1 MSLCLNDRLVK
12 IIPFPESWSNT
23 SKISHLQRRVL
34 IYSIAYYEYSES
46 IVSDIMYDAISK
58 QLVQM
63 QREFPDEAAQS
74 MHWYAMKDFEG
85 STGFD
90 LMGKLTNKDREWL
103 RKLTQFI
110 MKLGG

>member
-1 MSLCLNDRLVK
+1 MNLCLNNRLVK
-12 IIPFPESWSNT
+12 IISFPETWGNT

-46 IVSDIMYDAISK
+46 IVSDVMYDTISK

-74 MHWYAMKDFEG
+74 MYWYAMKDFEG

-90 LMGKLTNKDREWL
+90 LVGKLTNKDREWL

>member
-1 MSLCLNDRLVK
+1 MNQCLNDRLAMS
-12 IIPFPESWSNT
+12 ISFPETWST
-23 SKISHLQRRVL
+23 ISKVSHLQRRVL

-46 IVSDIMYDAISK
+46 IVSDMVYDAISK

-63 QREFPDEAAQS
+63 QREFPEEATQS
-74 MHWYAMKDFEG
+74 TYWYAMKDFEG

-90 LMGKLTNKDREWL
+90 LVGKLTNKDREWL

>member
-1 MSLCLNDRLVK
+1 MSLCLNDCLVK
-12 IIPFPESWSNT
+12 IISFPESWSNT

-46 IVSDIMYDAISK
+46 IVSDVMYDTISK

-63 QREFPDEAAQS
+63 QREVPDEAAKS
-74 MHWYAMKDFEG
+74 MYWYAMKDFEG

-90 LMGKLTNKDREWL
+90 LVGKLTNKDREWL

>member
-12 IIPFPESWSNT
+12 IISFPESWSDT

-34 IYSIAYYEYSES
+34 IYSIAYYEYSEN
-46 IVSDIMYDAISK
+46 IVSDMVYDAISK

-74 MHWYAMKDFEG
+74 MYWYAMKDFEG

-90 LMGKLTNKDREWL
+90 LVGKLTNKDREWL
-103 RKLTQFI
+103 GKLTQFI
-110 MKLGG
+110 VKLGG

>member
-12 IIPFPESWSNT
+12 IIPFPESWSKT

-46 IVSDIMYDAISK
+46 IVSDMVYDAISK

-63 QREFPDEAAQS
+63 QKEFPKEAEQS
-74 MHWYAMKDFEG
+74 MYWYAMKDFEG
-85 STGFD
+85 GTGFD
-90 LMGKLTNKDREWL
+90 LVGKLTNKDREWL

-110 MKLGG
+110 VKLGE

>member
-12 IIPFPESWSNT
+12 IISFPESWSDI
-23 SKISHLQRRVL
+23 SKISHLQRRIL
-34 IYSIAYYEYSES
+34 ICSIAYYEYSES
-46 IVSDIMYDAISK
+46 IVSDVIYDAISK

-63 QREFPDEAAQS
+63 QKEFPKEAEQS
-74 MHWYAMKDFEG
+74 MYWYAMKDFEG

-90 LMGKLTNKDREWL
+90 LVGKLTNKDREWL